1 MSTSAGLAMGGPE
14 GFAAG
19 RGRMWRRRLETGA
32 GTGPLPCGP
41 DRAASDEPLV
51 LVRGAAQR
59 DARALWRP
67 GRAALKTY
75 TYPCLAYR
83 NMNSQESDGNL
94 EFYND

>member
-1 MSTSAGLAMGGPE
+1 MNFFVSFEYRLKFQPTINMWILASVVQGRRECDGGV
-14 GFAAG
+14 G
-19 RGRMWRRRLETGA
+19 RIPREPGSLCGGGERRPGA

-67 GRAALKTY
+67 GRAAL
-75 TYPCLAYR
+75 
-83 NMNSQESDGNL
+83 
-94 EFYND
+94 